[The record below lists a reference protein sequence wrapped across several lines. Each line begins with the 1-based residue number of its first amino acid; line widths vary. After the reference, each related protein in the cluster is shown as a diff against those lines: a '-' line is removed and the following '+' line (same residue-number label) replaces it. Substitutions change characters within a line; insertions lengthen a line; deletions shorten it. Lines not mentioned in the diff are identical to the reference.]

1 MHTKLIAIALLS
13 ALSINCLACSDD
25 KAPATGDTD
34 KDDAGSQPNQEMSF
48 SSSDKDLEQTFY
60 WAKKMALS
68 YAHDGSDPVGHWYE
82 AALPGRNAFCMRDAS
97 HQSIAAEI
105 LGLSKHNFNMMQK
118 FARNISESKDYC
130 THWEIDKDDKPC
142 PADYVNDANFWYNLN
157 ANFDVHISSSYLPT
171 IT

>member
-82 AALPGRNAFCMRDAS
+82 AALPGRNAFCMRDACS
-97 HQSIAAEI
+97 RNTRVVEAQLQYDAKVCPQHQ
-105 LGLSKHNFNMMQK
+105 
-118 FARNISESKDYC
+118 R
-130 THWEIDKDDKPC
+130 
-142 PADYVNDANFWYNLN
+142 V
-157 ANFDVHISSSYLPT
+157 
-171 IT
+171 